1 VIRRFARPYAKAL
14 SELITTPEE
23 ARKVFEEMERF
34 EEARRSSSELQQLF
48 DHPGIKVESKRSVIR
63 TIGERLKISDFGMR
77 VLEVLLKNHRINA
90 LGAILEAWRDLINQ
104 SEGIAVAEVRVAQKL
119 GAPEQD
125 RLRKALEQRL
135 GRKVDM
141 HLSVDPK
148 LLGGFVAR
156 VGSEVYDAS
165 VTGRIEKFRQ
175 SIHEA

>member
-1 VIRRFARPYAKAL
+1 
-14 SELITTPEE
+14 
-23 ARKVFEEMERF
+23 
-34 EEARRSSSELQQLF
+34 
-48 DHPGIKVESKRSVIR
+48 
-63 TIGERLKISDFGMR
+63 MR